1 MKKLI
6 FIILTAMLASIPGA
20 WAAIKTPVGAWRLTT
35 TTQIQITSSTGKT
48 TFKGSKTTGTEFVT
62 FWGDYSYT
70 SSEWINRLRV
80 YFNDTN
86 GQYLMPL
93 DVFGQWYGTNT
104 TFTVSYDT
112 FALSFRDKSNE
123 SLNAPFFDRIG
134 YISFLASNLG
144 YTPSID
150 SVRIVAY
157 ADSGKLTNSGQGLN
171 GTKKVILEASWKQ
184 PDTSK
189 ALSSKIDVIINYTG
203 KRHTVVSSCCGNDAT
218 QNTTDSQA
226 FLTANASLTGVNKTS
241 SGLQYVLLQ
250 EGTGDSPKS
259 TDTVTV
265 NYRGFYPS
273 GAIFDS
279 NSLIS
284 FKLNEVIAGWTEGL
298 QLMKKGAK
306 YRFFIPAELAYG
318 AGSATIKPNAALVF
332 DVELLNFTPS

>member
-6 FIILTAMLASIPGA
+6 LIILTAVLTSSPSA
-20 WAAIKTPVGAWRLTT
+20 WAAIKTPVGAWQLTT
-35 TTQIQITSSTGKT
+35 TTQIQISSSTGKVIL
-48 TFKGSKTTGTEFVT
+48 KGPKTTGTEFVT
-62 FWGDYSYT
+62 FWGDYSYA

-86 GQYLMPL
+86 GQYLVPL

-112 FALSFRDKSNE
+112 FALSFHNKNNDNV
-123 SLNAPFFDRIG
+123 NAPFFDRIG
-134 YISFLASNLG
+134 YISLLASNLG

-150 SVRIVAY
+150 RARIIAY
-157 ADSGKLTNSGQGLN
+157 SDSGKLIKSGQGLS
-171 GTKKVILEASWKQ
+171 GTKKIVVEASWKH
-184 PDTSK
+184 PDTTQE
-189 ALSSKIDVIINYTG
+189 LSSRIDVIINYTG
-203 KRHTVVSSCCGNDAT
+203 KRNPVASSCCGTDAA
-218 QNTTDSQA
+218 QNTADSQA
-226 FLTANASLTGVNKTS
+226 FLTATASLSGVNKTS
-241 SGLQYVLLQ
+241 SGLQYAVLQ
-250 EGTGDSPKS
+250 EGSGESPKS

-318 AGSATIKPNAALVF
+318 AGSSSINPNSALVF
-332 DVELLNFTPS
+332 DVELLNITP